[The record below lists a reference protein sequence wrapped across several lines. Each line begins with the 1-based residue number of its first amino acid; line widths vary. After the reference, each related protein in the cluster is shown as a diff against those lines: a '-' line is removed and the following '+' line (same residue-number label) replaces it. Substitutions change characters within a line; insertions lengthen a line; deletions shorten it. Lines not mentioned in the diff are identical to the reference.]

1 VEDSAVIVTI
11 GDVALLWGR
20 LTSLRIDIQE
30 LKAAGADASALE
42 IEALQV
48 GMELR
53 QAIGGRLQ

>member
-1 VEDSAVIVTI
+1 MIVTI
-11 GDVALLWGR
+11 QSIARLWGR
-20 LTSLRIDIQE
+20 LTALRVDIQE
-30 LKAAGADASALE
+30 LKAAGINAGALE

>member
-1 VEDSAVIVTI
+1 MEDSAVIVTI
-11 GDVALLWGR
+11 GDLARLWGR

-30 LKAAGADASALE
+30 LKAAGADSSALE

>member
-1 VEDSAVIVTI
+1 MIVTI

>member
-1 VEDSAVIVTI
+1 MSAIITI
-11 GDVALLWGR
+11 GHVARLWGR

>member
-1 VEDSAVIVTI
+1 VIVTVRDI
-11 GDVALLWGR
+11 ARLWGR

-42 IEALQV
+42 IEAPQV

>member
-1 VEDSAVIVTI
+1 MIVTI
-11 GDVALLWGR
+11 QSIARLWGR
-20 LTSLRIDIQE
+20 LTALRVDIQE
-30 LKAAGADASALE
+30 LKAICADASALE